1 MKANVL
7 NTVELLEDLPEFNV
21 RRGERAVVLDAYS
34 EPQEAYD
41 LEFVD
46 NHGFSTRLAFSVR
59 PDQLVNIDSLAKEF
73 YEQGMK
79 LQMEGDVVEAT
90 RAFRRAIELRPSYIR
105 GLHESF
111 RLSFTPTENFAGF
124 LSGLLIVKLLDPTYE
139 LAREN
144 IAITYLNWG
153 VAEAQRQNLEL
164 ALHLFQSALRAE
176 GPSDV
181 GRLVMENISGTHSML
196 GLLAHRNG
204 DLVTAVKHFEA
215 ALSFNPDSRTRH
227 DLGLA
232 YATQADSLVEN
243 GMYDEAIVCYQH
255 AEDTGLVSPTVY
267 NNHAVALATTGRL
280 EQAIIIFESAL
291 HLAPGDKTIENNL
304 MNAIANNT
312 SQIVREVHQLSFSS
326 VPELRTIETQTGTI

>member
-1 MKANVL
+1 MKVNVL
-7 NTVELLEDLPEFNV
+7 STVELLEDMPEFNV
-21 RRGERAVVLDAYS
+21 RRGERGVVLDAYS
-34 EPQEAYD
+34 EPEESYD

-46 NHGFSTRLAFSVR
+46 NHGSSTRLAFSVR

-73 YEQGMK
+73 YDRGMK
-79 LQMEGDVVEAT
+79 LQLEGDVVGAI

-111 RLSFTPTENFAGF
+111 RISYTPTENFEGF

-139 LAREN
+139 LAKEN

-181 GRLVMENISGTHSML
+181 ARLVLENISGTHSML
-196 GLLAHRNG
+196 GLRAHRKG
-204 DLVTAVKHFEA
+204 DLMTAVQHFEA
-215 ALSFNPDSRTRH
+215 ALSFNPSSRTRH

-232 YATQADSLVEN
+232 YANRADSLVEN
-243 GMYDEAIVCYQH
+243 DMYDEAIICYQY
-255 AEDTGLVSPTVY
+255 AEDTGLISATVY
-267 NNHAVALATTGRL
+267 NNHAVALAMTGKL

-291 HLAPGDKTIENNL
+291 HLSPGDKTIENNL
-304 MNAIANNT
+304 MNAIGNNT
-312 SQIVREVHQLSFSS
+312 SQIIREVHQLSFSS
-326 VPELRTIETQTGTI
+326 VPELRTIEAQTGTL